1 MGTLMIIIAAV
12 IVGIALVNTIAS
24 IGKDNIDK
32 QIRYEEKILNGLY
45 DVAKRGEYNESLN
58 SAIIEAENKISRLR
72 RENLKRILNQ

>member
-24 IGKDNIDK
+24 IGKDSIDK